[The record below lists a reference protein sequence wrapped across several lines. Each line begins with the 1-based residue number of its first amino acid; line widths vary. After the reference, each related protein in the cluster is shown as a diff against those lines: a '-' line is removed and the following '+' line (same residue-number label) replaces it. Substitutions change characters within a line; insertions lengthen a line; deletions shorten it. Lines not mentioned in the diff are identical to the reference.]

1 MRVARA
7 RPRHNA
13 RIYLDGLTASELRT
27 ARLVAEGRSNAEA
40 AQALFVSLKTIETH
54 LSDVYAKLSLAGA
67 GARHQLADTLADQ
80 VPLPDREIL
89 RVLP

>member
-1 MRVARA
+1 MRAARA
-7 RPRHNA
+7 RPRRNA
-13 RIYLDGLTASELRT
+13 RIYLDALTASELRT

-54 LSDVYAKLSLAGA
+54 LSHAYAKLGLA

-80 VPLPDREIL
+80 VPLADREIL